1 MGEPAAASRLGP
13 GRVLVLLYAVFVL
26 AAGARSLV
34 QLATHASRAPLAYT
48 LSAVSALVYLTGG
61 VLLARVDRTGAGRRP
76 ARLSCLV
83 ELLGVVV
90 VGTVSVVRPHTFAD
104 PTVWSHYGS
113 GYGFVTLVLPVLA
126 LIWLARSRDR

>member
-1 MGEPAAASRLGP
+1 MPEPATGSRLGP
-13 GRVLVLLYAVFVL
+13 GRILVLLYAVFVL

-48 LSAVSALVYLTGG
+48 LSAVSALVYLAGA
-61 VLLARVDRTGAGRRP
+61 VLLARVDRTGTGRQS

-90 VGTVSVVRPHTFAD
+90 VGTISVVRPGVFAD

-113 GYGFVTLVLPVLA
+113 GYGLVPLLLPVLA
-126 LIWLARSRDR
+126 LVWLARSRDR